1 MFAPEEMK
9 AHLARIERR
18 RCELEEAALEDE
30 DPGFADD
37 KAAAER
43 ARQFDLVKELLTAPA
58 LGTS

>member
-1 MFAPEEMK
+1 MG
-9 AHLARIERR
+9 AHLKRIERR
-18 RCELEEAALEDE
+18 RRELGEAVLEDE

-37 KAAAER
+37 KAAEER